1 MTATLLVDDLVRI
14 APHHRLRW
22 EEAQGCYVLLYPEG
36 IVQLNETAAEIL
48 RRCDP
53 AKGVASIV
61 REVQTL
67 YPEEPVEEDVR
78 AFLEEAISHGWVSI
92 ERA

>member
-1 MTATLLVDDLVRI
+1 VTATLLVDDLVRV

-36 IVQLNETAAEIL
+36 IVQLNETAAEIM
-48 RRCDP
+48 RRCEQ
-53 AKGVASIV
+53 AKVVASIM

-67 YPEEPVEEDVR
+67 YPEEPVDDDVR
-78 AFLEEAISHGWVSI
+78 AFLEEAISHGWVII